1 MSATDD
7 TTRDDLLFE
16 NDISLG
22 ITLGRVAKQGGGV
35 VFQFN
40 DDRFRHTAI
49 IGRTG
54 SGKSNLVQQMEREDL
69 RSGAGS
75 FILAAHEEDA
85 LYPLSC
91 VPSHRLADV
100 VFIDASNPEFLPR
113 MNPLDVDVTDRIAV
127 SKAVNDV
134 LELLTAECK
143 ADWAGPRYEQMLR
156 NGLGLILQPDY
167 PFPREIA
174 ELNLLYTD
182 PEHVK
187 EALKTCTDKNLYDQ
201 WTKVEVDARH
211 SYDYGEVVQ
220 WFLAKTARF
229 LDDQVLKHIFGAGP
243 STVDI
248 QDIVDNG
255 KILIAYVPKS
265 RIGTAAATTISRWL
279 IMQLRDAIMNRRA
292 DLHGWTGLNYSLYE
306 SRYDPWDGLAPF
318 IVYVDE
324 FAQFADLNFATLLAE
339 SRKRHVGFVLSFQA
353 LSQTRTYDFQ
363 TGSSSA
369 VEEAILANVGSII
382 CYPVSTYDASI
393 LSNQFDIEADELAR
407 IRRYQPLA
415 RLCIDNQTRH
425 PFALE
430 VGLRHKPDN
439 PSAPR
444 RVAFHHAFTGTWTPI
459 DGVSSHEFLRTVIAD
474 DKVYREITDGNGRA
488 YLYVDPASGLKAIT
502 VDLEE
507 AIRVSGRDFET
518 IAVRFG
524 TDGGFELIQ
533 DWNGDGEQF
542 AREASPQHR
551 TEILFEYMSDDV
563 ERLLESIPDE
573 QDVFVLD
580 GEPSLGFVED
590 DDEVEDWLPE
600 SLEDDEELL
609 FGLAEEEEEEEPILM
624 GGRHGSDF
632 SERPRNGLGHA
643 YRYQSKRQPSE
654 YLYTGDPEKAKR
666 ESDGDYETVWVRYS
680 DGKID
685 HLATR
690 DEWQAELEIRIGARI
705 SEGVSLDK
713 LDEFDRYIDD
723 EDDELI
729 EKWLTENC
737 PDFSQIIEFTYQEMS
752 AAKVVEEA
760 SE

>member
-1 MSATDD
+1 MSAIDETAH
-7 TTRDDLLFE
+7 DDLLFE

-22 ITLGRVAKQGGGV
+22 ITLGKVAGKGGGV

-69 RSGAGS
+69 RSGAGC

-100 VFIDASNPEFLPR
+100 VFIDASNPEYLPR
-113 MNPLDVDVTDRIAV
+113 MNPLDVDVNDRIAV
-127 SKAVNDV
+127 SKAVSDV

-174 ELNLLYTD
+174 ELNRLFTD
-182 PEHVK
+182 PAHVK

-201 WTKVEVDARH
+201 WTRVEPDARH
-211 SYDYGEVVQ
+211 SSEYGEVVQ
-220 WFLAKTARF
+220 WFLSKTARF
-229 LDDQVLKHIFGAGP
+229 VDDRVLKHVFGAGP

-255 KILIAYVPKS
+255 KILIAYVPNS
-265 RIGTAAATTISRWL
+265 RIGSAAADTISRWL
-279 IMQLRDAIMNRRA
+279 VMQLRDAIMNRRS
-292 DLHGWTGLNYSLYE
+292 DLQVWSGLNYSLYE
-306 SRYDPWDGLAPF
+306 NRYNPWDNLGPF

-324 FAQFADLNFATLLAE
+324 FAHFADLNFATLLAE

-353 LSQTRTYDFQ
+353 LSQTRKYDVQ

-369 VEEAILANVGSII
+369 VEEAILGNVGSII
-382 CYPVSTYDASI
+382 CYPVGAYDAGI
-393 LSNQFDIEADELAR
+393 LSRQFDIDADELAH

-415 RLCIDNQTRH
+415 RLCIDNQTRY

-430 VGLRHKPDN
+430 VARRHEPDN

-444 RVAFHHAFTGTWTPI
+444 RVAFHHAFTGTWIPI
-459 DGVSSHEFLRTVIAD
+459 EDASSHEFLRAAIAD
-474 DKVYREITDGNGRA
+474 DKVYRQLTEGKGRA
-488 YLYVDPASGLKAIT
+488 YLYIDPTSGLKSITTNLEDAIRAT
-502 VDLEE
+502 DGDFE
-507 AIRVSGRDFET
+507 AISVDIGADGR
-518 IAVRFG
+518 
-524 TDGGFELIQ
+524 FELLR
-533 DWNGDGEQF
+533 DWEDELP
-542 AREASPQHR
+542 APETTPKRR
-551 TEILFEYMSDDV
+551 TEMLFEYMSEDI
-563 ERLLESIPDE
+563 ERLLEPAPDE
-573 QDVFVLD
+573 PGIHDVD
-580 GEPSLGFVED
+580 EKPSLGFVED
-590 DDEVEDWLPE
+590 DDEIEDWLPY
-600 SLEDDEELL
+600 SLEDIEELL
-609 FGLAEEEEEEEPILM
+609 EEPADEDDEDSVQM
-624 GGRHGSDF
+624 GGYHDTDF

-643 YRYQSKRQPSE
+643 YRYRSGRQASE
-654 YLYTGDPEKAKR
+654 YVYTGDPEKANR
-666 ESDGDYETVWVRYS
+666 ESGGDYETVWVRYA

-690 DEWQAELEIRIGARI
+690 DEWQDELELRIGQRI
-705 SEGVSLDK
+705 AQGVSPEK

-723 EDDELI
+723 DDDERI
-729 EKWLTENC
+729 EKWLFENC
-737 PDFSQIIEFTYQEMS
+737 PDFSRMIEFTYQEMN
-752 AAKVVEEA
+752 AAKVVDDTPEQT
-760 SE
+760 S